1 MSRIT
6 QLHRHLELLSEGEP
20 PRHSLFVLEQE
31 PGQAERLLLIDPPGD
46 VAERFTLPPQVLTLA
61 TSPGI
66 RVAGQ
71 PVRLTLGQVAH
82 VRVGEHLLDIHARPG
97 RAVVLFPAL
106 GILVGGDF
114 GSDLALP
121 ALAPGSDGA
130 EELEVLRLLARLV
143 KERERLLYIPR
154 VGSLSED
161 KITVMT
167 RLAEDVAYLHGLRRT
182 VPSGMQRG
190 EGLPALQQATLALLP
205 EDRRSPVCVEI
216 HRRNVAI
223 LHRVLGEIE

>member
-1 MSRIT
+1 MNSVT
-6 QLHRHLELLSEGEP
+6 QLHRHLELLSEGDP
-20 PRHSLFVLEQE
+20 PWHTLFVLEQE
-31 PGQAERLLLIDPPGD
+31 PGQPERLLLIDPPPD

-61 TSPGI
+61 TGPGV

-71 PVRLTLGQVAH
+71 AVRLTPGQLSH
-82 VRVGEHLLDIHARPG
+82 VRVGEHLLDIHARQG

-121 ALAPGSDGA
+121 ALAPGSDGT
-130 EELEVLRLLARLV
+130 EELETLRLLARLV

-154 VGSLSED
+154 TGSLSED
-161 KITVMT
+161 KVTVMT

-182 VPSGMQRG
+182 IPGAVQRR
-190 EGLPALQQATLALLP
+190 EELPAVQRASLALLP
-205 EDRRSPVCVEI
+205 ENRRTSLCAAI
-216 HRRNVAI
+216 HRRNVAT
-223 LHRVLGEIE
+223 LFQAMGEMR